1 MVCVCVLGGE
11 GVWVGSGAGRRRVM
25 PQTDGPRAS
34 SCTCRCWHP
43 TASQCL
49 HAIDCC
55 HTQAYEHTLWHNTTH
70 AHTHPTPNG
79 GQRTRTHPS
88 QLSRMRSIAVAAQR
102 RRTVL
107 RRGEHILHVVRERA
121 REHRLL
127 MARLNA
133 ADRSAHVY
141 SASNQRYGVLGA
153 LYPNKERC
161 RRGRP
166 RAMNREATISRERV
180 CACV

>member
-1 MVCVCVLGGE
+1 
-11 GVWVGSGAGRRRVM
+11 M

-55 HTQAYEHTLWHNTTH
+55 HTQAYEHTLWHNTT
-70 AHTHPTPNG
+70 HTHPTPNG

-127 MARLNA
+127 MARLNE
-133 ADRSAHVY
+133 RSRSIRTCIFSFEPTLSPPRSIVP
-141 SASNQRYGVLGA
+141 QQGA
-153 LYPNKERC
+153 LPSRQAPCHESRGDNFARAC
-161 RRGRP
+161 LCVRLSAQTFGDGGRP
-166 RAMNREATISRERV
+166 ASSGT
-180 CACV
+180 